1 MAQKQLINISGDSVD
16 VGDPWHPLW
25 EMLLES
31 RSELAPYFVDGE
43 TEALRRDLSRSEFFL
58 IESEIAWMPSSEK
71 NVLIA

>member
-1 MAQKQLINISGDSVD
+1 MQIHIPDMKIECESGDSVD

-43 TEALRRDLSRSEFFL
+43 TEALSRDLSRSELF
-58 IESEIAWMPSSEK
+58 K
-71 NVLIA
+71 